1 MSVVFSWLDIVVFL
15 VISLFGFRG
24 YRRGLSGEILQV
36 VGLFVSFLL
45 AYQYFDVVGMAFY
58 EHTRMAPMFAYI
70 LGYTIIFSLTYL
82 IFYIIR
88 LIVHYLV
95 NISFI
100 SVLEKGGGL
109 FFGATRGIL
118 FLSVLFFLTG
128 LLHMPELTDKIVR
141 SSFTGK
147 YIMNVTPHIYDACF
161 SLWEKGKRFDQ
172 SRYFM
177 RVYSDIDKQNDK

>member
-1 MSVVFSWLDIVVFL
+1 MKIVFSWLDIVVFL
-15 VISLFGFRG
+15 VILLFGFRG

-36 VGLFVSFLL
+36 AGLFASFLL

-58 EHTRMAPMFAYI
+58 KHTRMAPMFAHV
-70 LGYTIIFSLTYL
+70 LGYMVVFASTYL
-82 IFYIIR
+82 LFFIIR

-100 SVLEKGGGL
+100 SFLEKGGGL
-109 FFGATRGIL
+109 FFGVTRGVF

-141 SSFTGK
+141 SSFSGK
-147 YIMNVTPHIYDACF
+147 YIMYVTPHLYDACF

-172 SRYFM
+172 TRYFM
-177 RVYSDIDKQNDK
+177 SVYSDVEDKQK